1 MVTDVGHAQRVIRPT
16 RDAEAS
22 GGVFT
27 EVGLV
32 AWRSL
37 VKLTRTPVLLFFSLF
52 MPLIWLVM
60 FSQTFG
66 TVFSSAASGGFF
78 WAPPPH
84 PYLALVLPR
93 ITVIT
98 ALQNASPAGL
108 RVVAD
113 LPCRVMDKFFVA
125 PMLP

>member
-16 RDAEAS
+16 RDAESS

-32 AWRSL
+32 TWRSL

-66 TVFSSAASGGFF
+66 TVFSSAASGGFLGGPLPHDYVAALLPGIPVMTPIPSP
-78 WAPPPH
+78 APPG
-84 PYLALVLPR
+84 V
-93 ITVIT
+93 
-98 ALQNASPAGL
+98 G
-108 RVVAD
+108 VVAD
-113 LPCRVMDKFFVA
+113 PRARFLDKVF
-125 PMLP
+125 

>member
-1 MVTDVGHAQRVIRPT
+1 MVTDVGHAQRVITRT

-27 EVGLV
+27 EIGLV
-32 AWRSL
+32 MWRSL

-66 TVFSSAASGGFF
+66 TGFSSAASGGFF
-78 WAPPPH
+78 RAPLPPH
-84 PYLALVLPR
+84 YRPGLLPGL
-93 ITVIT
+93 TVMT
-98 ALQNASPAGL
+98 PTP
-108 RVVAD
+108 R
-113 LPCRVMDKFFVA
+113 
-125 PMLP
+125 